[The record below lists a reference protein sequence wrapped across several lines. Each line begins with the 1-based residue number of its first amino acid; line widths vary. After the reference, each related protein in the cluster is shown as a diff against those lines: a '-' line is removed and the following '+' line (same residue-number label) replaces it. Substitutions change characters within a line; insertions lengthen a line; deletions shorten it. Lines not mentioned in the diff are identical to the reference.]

1 MTIQILKLTSSETV
15 MAEVVEVANRIFT
28 ILNPLEIR
36 LESHSP
42 TMEKMSMIAYQW
54 MPMTE
59 ENNIMYIRESHIIA
73 MSDATQYMAEY
84 YAETIDRILSPD
96 RTLRGKEELLE
107 ELMDEFVESN
117 NEIIYH

>member
-1 MTIQILKLTSSETV
+1 